1 MAKVVIIGRNYTS
14 RLGMIRAIGS
24 AEHEVYVICTNKSTK
39 SGIDKKSRFV
49 QGYYSAHEPNRE
61 ELIQTL
67 FSLRKQLTGSIIL
80 IPIDDY
86 AASTIDENI
95 NRLKGLFLFPNI
107 NMQPG
112 AINRLMDK

>member
-49 QGYYSAHEPNRE
+49 QGY
-61 ELIQTL
+61 
-67 FSLRKQLTGSIIL
+67 
-80 IPIDDY
+80 
-86 AASTIDENI
+86 
-95 NRLKGLFLFPNI
+95 
-107 NMQPG
+107 
-112 AINRLMDK
+112 